1 MEQQI
6 SSGFADSPKS
16 MFLRLPAFAPSPCDA
31 TCFFGR
37 AGFFTKKKRIQ
48 PGLEVSKLPKNPKK
62 NIGKNRSNKKEKP
75 ISVGRCFN
83 REDPIWRLSHRI
95 FTLTQVLNLWKKTQH
110 AWKKTKTTL
119 IYQFLETQKSVHES
133 TPGTFTLFLGVFSL
147 SCFARRLDHESPAV
161 NRWDVPGGG
170 WI

>member
-62 NIGKNRSNKKEKP
+62 NIGKKQIQQKGKTHFSWEMFQSGRSN
-75 ISVGRCFN
+75 
-83 REDPIWRLSHRI
+83 
-95 FTLTQVLNLWKKTQH
+95 
-110 AWKKTKTTL
+110 
-119 IYQFLETQKSVHES
+119 LETFSQNLHAYTSSELVKKN
-133 TPGTFTLFLGVFSL
+133 TTRMKKNKNNPNLPIPGDAKIG
-147 SCFARRLDHESPAV
+147 A
-161 NRWDVPGGG
+161 
-170 WI
+170 